1 MLRVALT
8 GGIGTGK
15 SYVARRLAAAGVP
28 VVDAD
33 QLARDVV
40 APGTPALAAVA
51 RRFGT
56 DVLDEHGALRRAAL
70 ASLVF
75 GDAGA
80 RRDLE
85 AIVHPAVRRGVDD
98 FFAALAPDTPFAV
111 ADIPLLFETGR
122 ASDFGAVVVAACPP
136 ALQVSRVIARDG
148 ATEAEV
154 RQRMAAQLPI
164 AEKIARAD
172 YVVDTSG
179 TFADTDAAVER
190 VLNALKTRAEAGQA
204 PR

>member
-15 SYVARRLAAAGVP
+15 SYVARQLAAAGVP

-33 QLARDVV
+33 RLARDVV

-51 RRFGT
+51 ERFGPE
-56 DVLDEHGALRRAAL
+56 VLDEHGALRRPALAAL
-70 ASLVF
+70 VF
-75 GDAGA
+75 ADATA
-80 RRDLE
+80 RSDLE
-85 AIVHPAVRRGVDD
+85 AIVHPAVLRGIDE
-98 FFAALAPDTPFAV
+98 FFAGLPSGVAFAV

-122 ASDFGAVVVAACPP
+122 ASDFDAVIVAACPP
-136 ALQVSRVIARDG
+136 ELQISRVMARDN

-164 AEKIARAD
+164 ADKVARAD

-179 TFADTDAAVER
+179 TFADTDAAVAR
-190 VLNALKTRAEAGQA
+190 ILAALAIHGKS
-204 PR
+204 

>member
-15 SYVARRLAAAGVP
+15 SYVARQLAAAGVP

-33 QLARDVV
+33 RLARDVV

-51 RRFGT
+51 ERFGAE
-56 DVLDEHGALRRAAL
+56 VVDEHGALRRAAL
-70 ASLVF
+70 AAVVF
-75 GDAGA
+75 GDAKA

-85 AIVHPAVRRGVDD
+85 AIVHPAVRRRIDE
-98 FFAALAPDTPFAV
+98 FFAARPADTPFAV

-122 ASDFGAVVVAACPP
+122 AADFDAVIVAACPP
-136 ALQVSRVIARDG
+136 ELQVSRVMARDG

-154 RQRMAAQLPI
+154 RQRMATQLPI
-164 AEKIARAD
+164 ADKVARAD
-172 YVVDTSG
+172 YVIDTSG
-179 TFADTDAAVER
+179 SFADTDGAVDR
-190 VLNALKTRAEAGQA
+190 VRTALVTRAAGRA
-204 PR
+204 